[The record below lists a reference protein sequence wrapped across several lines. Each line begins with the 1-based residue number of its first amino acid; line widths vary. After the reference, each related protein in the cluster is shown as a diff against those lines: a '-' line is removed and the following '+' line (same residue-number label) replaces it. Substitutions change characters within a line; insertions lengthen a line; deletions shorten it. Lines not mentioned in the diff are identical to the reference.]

1 MKNILKIALVML
13 SVFSFTAAQAG
24 SLEVTGNAKASYTIV
39 SSDSAAAKIEQ
50 SKAFGVANEFNLGAS
65 GELDNG
71 YTWKYNVNIDD
82 ATVQDDGGL
91 SLTAPFGTVAI
102 NVSQGGLEFSKAAAI
117 TANGERASDTGY
129 AEGMVEEHSIGD
141 VNNIQ
146 YHLPSGLLPFGVTA
160 KIAYAPD
167 MTANKNASVNAQG
180 GTNTGAISVAVTT
193 VTAADQTTAGM
204 GTSMTSYQ
212 LGATPIDGLTVGAS
226 YSTFGGMDTGLAQEP
241 ESGSW
246 YAKYAYGPAT
256 VAYGKAYIAHALA
269 THASTDFIEYTEN
282 TKMSLSVLVNDN
294 FSVSYSQEE
303 STANHKTAA
312 TADVELESS
321 SIAAA
326 YTIGG
331 MTLAIAQVDHENV
344 GYVANTDVK
353 STVFNVSMAF

>member
-39 SSDSAAAKIEQ
+39 SSASSAAKVEQ

-65 GELDNG
+65 GELENG
-71 YTWKYNVNIDD
+71 YTWKYNVNIDG

-117 TANGERASDTGY
+117 TANGDRASDTGFD
-129 AEGMVEEHSIGD
+129 EGMVEEHSIGD

-167 MTANKNASVNAQG
+167 MTANANASVNAQG
-180 GTNTGAISVAVTT
+180 GANTGAISVAVTD
-193 VTAADQTTAGM
+193 VTAAAQTTAGM

-226 YSTFGGMDTGLAQEP
+226 YSNFGGMDTGLAQTP

-246 YAKYAYGPAT
+246 YAKYAMGPAT
-256 VAYGKAYIAHALA
+256 VAYGKAYVAHALA
-269 THASTDFIEYTEN
+269 TATTDFIEYTEN

-294 FSVSYSQEE
+294 FSVSYSKED

-312 TADVELESS
+312 TTDVELESS

-326 YTIGG
+326 YTVGG
-331 MTLAIAQVDHENV
+331 MTLAVAQVNHDNV

-353 STVFNVSMAF
+353 ATVFNVSMAF